1 MTQWHYKNCKKK
13 LIRIRIIWWGIDRH
27 SVHIQVLASGAF
39 WGPDKTVPIIVATLI
54 QTSDCQV
61 PMRRAVTANG
71 NSLRCESMFKQ
82 LEHRP
87 RSYRHDFQPN
97 SSQLHTCSIMQSWF
111 QHISTNYSNQCFA
124 VVRRRFD
131 VTKHQGATKPHR
143 RPRPA
148 GKSVSHRTSFLTA
161 VEDALLRI
169 ILKTYAFASSYPTWK
184 L

>member
-1 MTQWHYKNCKKK
+1 
-13 LIRIRIIWWGIDRH
+13 
-27 SVHIQVLASGAF
+27 
-39 WGPDKTVPIIVATLI
+39 
-54 QTSDCQV
+54 
-61 PMRRAVTANG
+61 MRRAVTANG
-71 NSLRCESMFKQ
+71 NSLRCKSMFKL

-97 SSQLHTCSIMQSWF
+97 SSQLHTTFNTCSHDFNIF
-111 QHISTNYSNQCFA
+111 QPYSNQCFA

-161 VEDALLRI
+161 VEDAFLRI

-184 L
+184 LKWNLKTKYHMCDRCAYFLAT